1 MVDRDHEGHSGKR
14 IDEITTLSDTGIS
27 AAPNIVL
34 LHAGTNDANQD
45 YDIGGASKRLELLID
60 KILKVNPKAVIL
72 VCQVIPSTTPAIQD
86 RINIFNKD
94 IPGIVDRYNEK
105 GNHLVLVKMNEA
117 IKTSD
122 LDDNL
127 HPTDDGYSKMADAW
141 WKQIKYADSKGWIK
155 APGTPVAAPACKATP
170 SWYRKVDPVAS
181 GAKV

>member
-60 KILKVNPKAVIL
+60 KILKVNLKAVIL

-94 IPGIVDRYNEK
+94 IPGIVDRYNEE
-105 GNHLVLVKMNEA
+105 GHLIIWFWL
-117 IKTSD
+117 
-122 LDDNL
+122 
-127 HPTDDGYSKMADAW
+127 
-141 WKQIKYADSKGWIK
+141 
-155 APGTPVAAPACKATP
+155 
-170 SWYRKVDPVAS
+170 R
-181 GAKV
+181 